1 MCKIISVV
9 SCKGGV
15 GKTTS
20 AVNISSYMQM
30 QGKKVCAVD
39 LDPQHYLSKHFGIHP
54 GHLVDRPTIYNLL
67 NAAIEDTEDDEMDKL
82 VKESII
88 HSTTVDVIPS
98 TAKLSSLETVIPTAT
113 CRERLLEYVLSFLK
127 NEYDYIFLDCHPGL
141 DMFSENALTASDS
154 VLIPVEAH
162 ILSSDGLN
170 QVEKMIR
177 VVQRRL
183 NKKLKIECVII
194 TKYQGQTKYCKQISE
209 LVARDFGDHIRIFDK
224 YIKYAIKVAEA
235 PAYGVSLH
243 EYAPNTDAAKAYAD
257 IALEVMRCG

>member
-1 MCKIISVV
+1 MCKIISVI

-39 LDPQHYLSKHFGIHP
+39 LDPQHNLSKHFGIHAGYP
-54 GHLVDRPTIYNLL
+54 SDFPTVCELL
-67 NAAIEDTEDDEMDKL
+67 EAAINEADEKEMETM
-82 VKESII
+82 VQESICQ
-88 HSTTVDVIPS
+88 STTVDVIPS
-98 TAKLSSLETVIPTAT
+98 TGRLSALETIIPSAM
-113 CRERLLEYVLSFLK
+113 CPERLLEYVLSFIK
-127 NEYDYIFLDCHPGL
+127 KDYDYIFLDCHPGL
-141 DMFSENALTASDS
+141 DVFTKNALAASDS

-162 ILSSDGLN
+162 ILSSDGLE

-177 VVQRRL
+177 SVQRHL
-183 NKKLKIECVII
+183 NEKLKIEGVII
-194 TKYQGQTKYCKQISE
+194 TKYQGHTNYCKQISD
-209 LVARDFGDHIRIFDK
+209 LVMRDFGDHIHIFDK

-235 PAYGVSLH
+235 PVFGISLH
-243 EYAPNTDAAKAYAD
+243 EYAPNNDAAKAYAD

>member
-39 LDPQHYLSKHFGIHP
+39 LDPQHNLSKHFGIHP

-88 HSTTVDVIPS
+88 HSTTVDVDSGKIGFKVAVNVSYLTVETQEYLLKSIIPS
-98 TAKLSSLETVIPTAT
+98 GI
-113 CRERLLEYVLSFLK
+113 
-127 NEYDYIFLDCHPGL
+127 
-141 DMFSENALTASDS
+141 
-154 VLIPVEAH
+154 
-162 ILSSDGLN
+162 
-170 QVEKMIR
+170 
-177 VVQRRL
+177 
-183 NKKLKIECVII
+183 KLKSE
-194 TKYQGQTKYCKQISE
+194 QISE
-209 LVARDFGDHIRIFDK
+209 LRRLEDCG
-224 YIKYAIKVAEA
+224 
-235 PAYGVSLH
+235 SLNPKMIQSVFCSKTKLIPGSITISGKKLM
-243 EYAPNTDAAKAYAD
+243 EYAD
-257 IALEVMRCG
+257 ILATTDNIEFLFFEFLKEYRKSVQRT

>member
-39 LDPQHYLSKHFGIHP
+39 LDPQHNLSKHFGIHP

-88 HSTTVDVIPS
+88 HSTTVDVNSVNCEAIVSGNGNPHRYLPGTPAGVCS
-98 TAKLSSLETVIPTAT
+98 FFYKG
-113 CRERLLEYVLSFLK
+113 RLRLYFSGLPPRSGYVF
-127 NEYDYIFLDCHPGL
+127 
-141 DMFSENALTASDS
+141 
-154 VLIPVEAH
+154 
-162 ILSSDGLN
+162 
-170 QVEKMIR
+170 
-177 VVQRRL
+177 
-183 NKKLKIECVII
+183 
-194 TKYQGQTKYCKQISE
+194 
-209 LVARDFGDHIRIFDK
+209 
-224 YIKYAIKVAEA
+224 
-235 PAYGVSLH
+235 
-243 EYAPNTDAAKAYAD
+243 
-257 IALEVMRCG
+257 